1 VTGTDSRTDPWYA
14 GGKAHG
20 GKIPLRCPLLI
31 FVLLA
36 IGAPLHVFAQDA
48 DNARGRVITA
58 VRLPADSAIRL
69 DGALDEA
76 IWAAVAPATGFVQ
89 RDPDNG
95 APATEPTEVRLLY
108 DASRLIVGARLH
120 DSEPDAVLGNQMQR
134 DQSFSSDDRFIV
146 TLDTF
151 LDGRTGYIFQTN
163 PLGALSD
170 GLVSASSN
178 SNDAAHRDFG
188 AAVNQSWDGIWT
200 VRVQRDE
207 SGWTVEMELPFRTL
221 NFDPRLDGW
230 GVNFQRTIRRK
241 AEESVWSGFQRNEG
255 VAHMSSAGR
264 LQGLAGLSQGL
275 GLDVTPYVVG
285 NLTSAP
291 GRGRGDH
298 VATGDVGVDLFYNLT
313 TGLRANLSVNTD
325 FAETEVDDRQINLT
339 RFPQFFEEKR
349 DFFLQGGNYFDF
361 AREIGDQV
369 TPFFSRRIGL
379 DDRGV
384 PQPIDVG
391 AKLTGQAGAFDV
403 GFLQVRTRDTAS
415 QVGADFTAARLRRR
429 FLRESYAGVLYTRRA
444 DHRPGASDL
453 HTLGL
458 DSALRTSSL
467 FGNKTLEWS
476 SWFIHTTNPQESL
489 PVAGGSAG
497 TASPSDARTAEGRN
511 IGRGSRVA
519 FPNDPFYFDFSYREL
534 QRHYG
539 PAVGFI
545 QRRGFRRFNP
555 EVGYTFRFRDHPW
568 LRWIQHE
575 IDWDWYQDDGDHRL
589 LTETKQFKPLTV
601 GFSDGSE
608 FAYEVHPTYERLER
622 DFEIFEGITLP
633 VGGEYRYTRH
643 EVRASM
649 ADRYPVAVG
658 GQVNFGRFFSGR
670 NREHMVNVA
679 VRPRAGVALRFEL
692 EYNTLELAEGDFDT
706 TLMRLLA
713 NTQFSPWTSLENNL
727 QYDSVSRSMGW
738 QTRFRWIQRPGNDL
752 FVVYTHNW
760 QERADAAGR
769 TFRTLDNKAATKL
782 VYTLRF

>member
-1 VTGTDSRTDPWYA
+1 MVA
-14 GGKAHG
+14 
-20 GKIPLRCPLLI
+20 
-31 FVLLA
+31 LLA
-36 IGAPLHVFAQDA
+36 VGAPVRVLAQDA
-48 DNARGRVITA
+48 DNGGLRVITA
-58 VRLPADSAIRL
+58 VRLPTDASIRL
-69 DGALDEA
+69 DGALDEGIWSA
-76 IWAAVAPATGFVQ
+76 IAPAAGFVQ

-95 APATEPTEVRLLY
+95 AAATERTEVRLVY

-178 SNDAAHRDFG
+178 SNDETHRDFG
-188 AAVNQSWDGIWT
+188 ASVNRSWDGIWT

-207 SGWTVEMELPFRTL
+207 TGWTLEMELPFRTL
-221 NFDPRLDGW
+221 NFDPGLDGW

-241 AEESVWSGFQRNEG
+241 AEETVWSGFERNAG

-275 GLDVTPYVVG
+275 GLDVKPYMLG

-291 GRGRGDH
+291 GRGRSDRI
-298 VATGDVGVDLFYNLT
+298 ATGDVGVDLFYNLT

-325 FAETEVDDRQINLT
+325 FAETEVDDRQVNLT

-379 DDRGV
+379 DARGV

-391 AKLTGQAGAFDV
+391 AKLTGQAGAFDI

-415 QVGADFTAARLRRR
+415 QAGADFTAARIRRR

-444 DHRPGASDL
+444 DRLPGAADL
-453 HTLGL
+453 QTLGV
-458 DSALRTSSL
+458 DAALRTSSV

-476 SWFIHTTNPQESL
+476 SWFIHTTNPDDDL
-489 PVAGGSAG
+489 P
-497 TASPSDARTAEGRN
+497 PDARSGEEGRN

-534 QRHYG
+534 QRHYD

-545 QRRGFRRFNP
+545 QRRGARRFNP

-575 IDWDWYQDDGDHRL
+575 IDWDWYLDDVDHRL

-633 VGGEYRYTRH
+633 VGGEYRFTRH
-643 EVRASM
+643 EISASM
-649 ADRYPVAVG
+649 ADRYPVAIG
-658 GQVNFGRFFSGR
+658 GQVNVGRFFSGR
-670 NREHMVNVA
+670 SREHQLNVA

-713 NTQFSPWTSLENNL
+713 NTQFSPWASLENNV

-760 QERADAAGR
+760 QEFADPGGRA
-769 TFRTLDNKAATKL
+769 FRTLDNKAATKV